1 LTLNLDLDLD
11 LAESLG
17 SLRLAC
23 SLLGLVEGAEWFT
36 PPANAPPPGEVL
48 TA

>member
-1 LTLNLDLDLD
+1 MWLNLD

-23 SLLGLVEGAEWFT
+23 ELLGLVEGTEWSV
-36 PPANAPPPGEVL
+36 PPANAPPPKGGLATQVR
-48 TA
+48 

>member
-1 LTLNLDLDLD
+1 VWLNLD

-23 SLLGLVEGAEWFT
+23 ELLGLVEGT
-36 PPANAPPPGEVL
+36 MVRSPG
-48 TA
+48 